1 MGEEGEVRRIKLTA
15 AYDGTDF
22 CGWQIQNKDRSV
34 QQVIEEALARLH
46 KHPVRVVGAGRT
58 DSGVHAL
65 GQTLHFDTDRASIP
79 AEKFVPALNSLLPP
93 DVRIRNGIEAGH
105 AFHARR
111 DAHSREYRYHLS
123 VIDEHSPF
131 SKPYTLSVRSLPDV
145 RLLQQYASQLV
156 GVHDFTTFSAAG
168 DVSPTKIRHII
179 AASWYP
185 AGSQLVFRVVGNA
198 FLWKMVRSLT
208 GTMLDL
214 AERGAPRRAFE
225 EILESRD
232 RGSAGTTA
240 SAKGL
245 FLYKVN
251 YEE

>member
-1 MGEEGEVRRIKLTA
+1 MGEEGGIRRIKLTA

-22 CGWQIQNKDRSV
+22 CGWQIQKKDRSV

-46 KHPVRVVGAGRT
+46 KHPVSIVGAGRT

-65 GQTLHFDTDRASIP
+65 GQTLHFDTTIASMP
-79 AEKFVPALNSLLPP
+79 AEKFVPALNSLLPH
-93 DVRIRNGIEAGH
+93 DVRMRNGIEVGYN
-105 AFHARR
+105 FHARR
-111 DAHSREYRYHLS
+111 DALWREYRYHLS
-123 VIDEHSPF
+123 LVEEHSPF
-131 SKPYTLSVRSLPDV
+131 SKPYTLPVRSLPDV

-156 GVHDFTTFSAAG
+156 GAHDFTTFSAAG
-168 DVSPTKIRHII
+168 DSSPSKIRHIF

-198 FLWKMVRSLT
+198 FLWRMVRSLT
-208 GTMLDL
+208 GTMIDL
-214 AERGAPRRAFE
+214 AERGASRREFE

-232 RGSAGTTA
+232 RESAGTTA
-240 SAKGL
+240 SPKGL

-251 YEE
+251 Y